1 MADDDDD
8 DDDDDND
15 DVVVRIDDDDGDDSE
30 SNRSAIAS
38 RKRVLDAKFPMRRR
52 SDASSGFVRS
62 GVAEH
67 RTVCYFRNIPGWG
80 EEAGGGGGRKKNT
93 GDICRPH
100 R

>member
-8 DDDDDND
+8 DDD

-67 RTVCYFRNIPGWG
+67 RTVYYFRNVPRWG
-80 EEAGGGGGRKKNT
+80 EEAGG
-93 GDICRPH
+93 
-100 R
+100 